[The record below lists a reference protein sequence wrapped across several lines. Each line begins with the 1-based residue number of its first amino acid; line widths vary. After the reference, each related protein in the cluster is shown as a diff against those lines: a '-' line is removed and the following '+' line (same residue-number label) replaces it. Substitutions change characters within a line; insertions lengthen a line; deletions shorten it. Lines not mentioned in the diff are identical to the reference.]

1 MPHIFPMVKNWI
13 CGTDT
18 LRNKKN
24 LESIFGQWEY
34 AGQVPLKIRNPR
46 KYS

>member
-1 MPHIFPMVKNWI
+1 VGI
-13 CGTDT
+13 CRTGTFN
-18 LRNKKN
+18 NKKN

-46 KYS
+46 TYS